1 MKLLPDLKFQF
12 NFPSHFD
19 ANVGSAIG
27 ISDLQEYHNL
37 DPEDIMHGKIT
48 NYLTK
53 EAFYS
58 KSKLTSNDALKIAS
72 AAKESGYL
80 ENYVTWLQTA
90 LKFAKQEN
98 KPEKILKNIKKL
110 IRTGKKDHDEYYLTL
125 DLQRPL
131 VTKPLKTMEVTY
143 KQSSQ
148 TANSEHI
155 FAYLKRLSE
164 NNFGNLLK
172 NMNRTHFEGLDVVQR
187 MSIFLR
193 RRTQKLCRGT
203 YQRPM
208 TLDKD
213 LFCYLVHHENPY
225 LKLGPFKFEKLQNQP
240 EIGYIHEFTSDQEL
254 SQIKKSASGHM
265 KSTPFRDGTSN
276 KERSYSKLRT
286 SKVMYINEK
295 FVPFMQ
301 PISKRITLATKF
313 KMKED
318 KHATEN
324 FQIMNYGM
332 GGRIEAH
339 LDTLGKS
346 NDPTSAEKNI
356 YGGSRITTFMLYL
369 SDVQAG
375 GHTVFPQAG
384 IHVKPKAGSAL
395 YWFNFGAQMTHD
407 TRVIHLG
414 CPVLYGNKW
423 IANKWVKLL
432 AQFNEYPCSIKNE
445 FFTML

>member
-98 KPEKILKNIKKL
+98 KPEKIWKNIKKL
-110 IRTGKKDHDEYYLTL
+110 IKAGKKDHDEYYLTL

-155 FAYLKRLSE
+155 FAYLK
-164 NNFGNLLK
+164 
-172 NMNRTHFEGLDVVQR
+172 
-187 MSIFLR
+187 
-193 RRTQKLCRGT
+193 
-203 YQRPM
+203 
-208 TLDKD
+208 
-213 LFCYLVHHENPY
+213 
-225 LKLGPFKFEKLQNQP
+225 
-240 EIGYIHEFTSDQEL
+240 SD
-254 SQIKKSASGHM
+254 AM
-265 KSTPFRDGTSN
+265 
-276 KERSYSKLRT
+276 
-286 SKVMYINEK
+286 
-295 FVPFMQ
+295 
-301 PISKRITLATKF
+301 
-313 KMKED
+313 
-318 KHATEN
+318 
-324 FQIMNYGM
+324 
-332 GGRIEAH
+332 
-339 LDTLGKS
+339 
-346 NDPTSAEKNI
+346 
-356 YGGSRITTFMLYL
+356 
-369 SDVQAG
+369 
-375 GHTVFPQAG
+375 
-384 IHVKPKAGSAL
+384 
-395 YWFNFGAQMTHD
+395 
-407 TRVIHLG
+407 
-414 CPVLYGNKW
+414 
-423 IANKWVKLL
+423 
-432 AQFNEYPCSIKNE
+432 
-445 FFTML
+445 